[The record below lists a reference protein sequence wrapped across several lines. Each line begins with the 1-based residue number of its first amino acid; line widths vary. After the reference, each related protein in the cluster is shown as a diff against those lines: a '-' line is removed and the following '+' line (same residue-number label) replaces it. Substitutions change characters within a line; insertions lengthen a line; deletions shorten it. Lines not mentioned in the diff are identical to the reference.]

1 MFQRP
6 LKSGDV
12 GGTQPQFARAFEQ
25 VNAVRVLRLLGFD
38 GCGGAVGRPVVYNED
53 VKEGVKIENRIEH
66 ALDVFDLVVGRYDDN
81 AFSHG

>member
-6 LKSGDV
+6 FKSGDV

-25 VNAVRVLRLLGFD
+25 VNAVRVLCLPGFD
-38 GCGGAVGRPVVYNED
+38 GCSGAVGRSVVYNED
-53 VKEGVKIENRIEH
+53 VKGGGQTENRIEH
-66 ALDVFDLVVGRYDDN
+66 ALDVFDFVVRRDDDN